1 VAVEQPPAGTL
12 LERLQVIPAVFEL
25 PKMSFLRKECRSM
38 RVHIDR
44 KWLDGDVIAF
54 VVISLLIVIAFVY

>member
-1 VAVEQPPAGTL
+1 
-12 LERLQVIPAVFEL
+12 
-25 PKMSFLRKECRSM
+25 M